1 VNSFKVIVTLVALIS
16 LFGCASHKP
25 KDEAPK
31 DSAALAVDPLTLG
44 PSGSDS
50 GKIQGLNSIHFNF
63 DRSVVD
69 SADMD
74 VLRKNAEWIKAHKDL
89 KMQIE
94 GHCDERGSTEYNLAL
109 GERRARAVYN
119 ILAEMGVAKDHMS
132 IISFGEE
139 RPIMQGSSD
148 EAYAKNRRANFVP
161 LKMDTPAAPL
171 AGNH

>member
-1 VNSFKVIVTLVALIS
+1 MNFFKTIVTLVALIS
-16 LFGCASHKP
+16 LGCASHKP
-25 KDEAPK
+25 KEEAPK
-31 DSAALAVDPLTLG
+31 QSAALAVDPLTLG

-50 GKIQGLNSIHFNF
+50 GKIQGLDSIHFNF
-63 DRSVVD
+63 DRAVVD

-74 VLRKNAEWIKAHKDL
+74 LLRKNAEWIKVHKDL

-119 ILAEMGVAKDHMS
+119 ILTEMGVAKDRMS

-161 LKMDTPAAPL
+161 LKMETPSAPL